1 MDSKF
6 YVKVKC
12 QEENYLCQNS
22 TNNSLLDPLN
32 QKPMNSIQNYLPS
45 NINIRNIQPSD
56 NPELAVIVR
65 NTLTEFGANVPG
77 TVFFDPTTD
86 ALYELFQTPK
96 SAYFVAEADGK
107 LLGGGGIY
115 PTEGLPNGIC
125 ELVKMYL
132 LPEARGI
139 GLGRML
145 MERCF
150 ETARNNGFR
159 QIYLETL
166 PELNLAVKVYEKFGF
181 EYLSAPLGDTK
192 HFGCGLWMLKK
203 L

>member
-1 MDSKF
+1 MEQSQCLIDPMSNPLSKLHP
-6 YVKVKC
+6 K
-12 QEENYLCQNS
+12 
-22 TNNSLLDPLN
+22 
-32 QKPMNSIQNYLPS
+32 IH
-45 NINIRNIQPSD
+45 IRKIQPSD

-86 ALYELFQTPK
+86 ALFELFQTPK
-96 SAYFVAEADGK
+96 SAYYVAEIEGK
-107 LLGGGGIY
+107 LLGGGGIF
-115 PTEGLPNGIC
+115 PTEGLPDGTC

-145 MERCF
+145 MERCL
-150 ETARNNGFR
+150 ETARKYGFQ

-181 EYLSAPLGDTK
+181 EYLSAPLGNSK

-203 L
+203 F

>member
-1 MDSKF
+1 MH
-6 YVKVKC
+6 
-12 QEENYLCQNS
+12 S
-22 TNNSLLDPLN
+22 T
-32 QKPMNSIQNYLPS
+32 QKQLHP
-45 NINIRNIQPSD
+45 NIRIRNIQPSD

-86 ALYELFQTPK
+86 ALFELFQTPK
-96 SAYFVAEADGK
+96 SAYFVAEVEGK
-107 LLGGGGIY
+107 LLGGGGIF
-115 PTEGLPNGIC
+115 PTEGLPDGTC

-145 MERCF
+145 MERCL

-181 EYLSAPLGDTK
+181 EYLSAPLGDAK
-192 HFGCGLWMLKK
+192 HFGCGLWMLKR

>member
-1 MDSKF
+1 MI
-6 YVKVKC
+6 
-12 QEENYLCQNS
+12 
-22 TNNSLLDPLN
+22 SLSD
-32 QKPMNSIQNYLPS
+32 IH
-45 NINIRNIQPSD
+45 IRKIKPSD

-86 ALYELFQTPK
+86 ALFELFQTPK
-96 SAYFVAEADGK
+96 SAYFVAEFDGK

-115 PTEGLPNGIC
+115 PTEGLPQNTC

-145 MERCF
+145 MECCL
-150 ETARNNGFR
+150 ETASNYGFQ

-181 EYLSAPLGDTK
+181 EYLSAPLGNSK